1 MRNAPRKIAILCI
14 ACVVILYCLTSVHT
28 ETLSIR
34 LSKAERDTMRRRAKQ
49 EKISQGDLVRRA
61 LRAYGVTPEPGREKT
76 GFDVVGRLIGRNRGG
91 PRDLSSNPAHL
102 ADYGR

>member
-1 MRNAPRKIAILCI
+1 MVLCL
-14 ACVVILYCLTSVHT
+14 AGEVILYCLTHMKN

-34 LSKAERDTMRRRAKQ
+34 LSKAERDSMRRRARQ

-61 LRAYGVTPEPGREKT
+61 LRAYGVTPEPEPQKT
-76 GFDVVGRLIGRNRGG
+76 GFDVVGHLVGRSRGG
-91 PRDLSSNPAHL
+91 PRDLSSNPVHL